1 MRIALA
7 SPYDWS
13 VPGGVNRHI
22 QNLAENFIRHG
33 HEPEIIAPSSK
44 PLGPESHHV
53 RVIGESVIGLP
64 ASGSIANVCLS
75 YDLGPRVKRLLS
87 REQYDIVHI
96 HEPFMPLLPFQFVRY
111 ANCPVVATF
120 HATRDGGS
128 RVYAYTKFLIKPY
141 WGGVAG
147 RVCVSRASLR
157 MISRYFADR
166 YRIIPNGIDYPFFAS
181 EAPPIPEL
189 MDHKRNILFV
199 GRQEKRKGLPYLL
212 EAYRK
217 LKPEMP
223 DTRLVIVG
231 PDGGIRA
238 ACMRYVEQ
246 HQIQDVNF
254 VGLVPYED
262 LPRYYRSADVFC
274 APNTGHESF
283 GIILLE
289 AMAAGAPIVA
299 SDISGFRDVLD
310 HGKHGLLVPPKDSD
324 ALASAIKNVLSDRDA
339 SEAMAAAGPAHAR
352 QFSWDEVSSQVLAY
366 YEETLAAGN
375 GHLTA

>member
-22 QNLAENFIRHG
+22 QNLAENFIRRG
-33 HEPEIIAPSSK
+33 HEPEIIAPSSE
-44 PLGPESHHV
+44 PLGAESHHI

-64 ASGSIANVCLS
+64 ASGSVANVCLS
-75 YDLGPRVKRLLS
+75 YDLGPRVKRLLE
-87 REQYDIVHI
+87 RESYDVVHVQ
-96 HEPFMPLLPFQFVRY
+96 EPFMPLLPFQFVRY
-111 ANCPVVATF
+111 AECPVVATF
-120 HATRDGGS
+120 HATRDRGS
-128 RVYAYTKFLIKPY
+128 RVYAYTKFLIRPY
-141 WGGVAG
+141 WDNLAG
-147 RVCVSRASLR
+147 RVCVSRAALR

-181 EAPPIPEL
+181 EAPPIPDL
-189 MDHKRNILFV
+189 MDEKRNILFV

-217 LKPEMP
+217 LKREMP

-238 ACMRYVEQ
+238 ACMRYVEH
-246 HQIQDVNF
+246 HQIHDVNF
-254 VGLVPYED
+254 VGLVSYEE

-299 SDISGFRDVLD
+299 SDISGFSDVLN

-324 ALASAIKNVLSDRDA
+324 ALASALKSILSDSDRR
-339 SEAMAAAGPAHAR
+339 EEMAAAGPRHAR
-352 QFSWDEVSSQVLAY
+352 RYSWDEVSSQVLAY
-366 YEETLAAGN
+366 YEETLAGDN
-375 GHLTA
+375 GQSTV

>member
-1 MRIALA
+1 MRIALV

-22 QNLAENFIRHG
+22 QNLAENFIRRG
-33 HEPEIIAPSSK
+33 HEPEIIAPSSR
-44 PLGPESHHV
+44 PLDPGSHHI

-64 ASGSIANVCLS
+64 ASGSVANVCLS
-75 YDLGPRVKRLLS
+75 YDLGPRVKKLMQ
-87 REQYDIVHI
+87 RESYDLVHV

-111 ANCPVVATF
+111 SSAPVVSTF
-120 HATRDGGS
+120 HATREGGS
-128 RVYAYTKFLIKPY
+128 RVYAYTKFLIRPY
-141 WGGVAG
+141 WDDLRG
-147 RVCVSRASLR
+147 RVCVSRAALR

-166 YRIIPNGIDYPFFAS
+166 YRIIPNGIDYAFFAA
-181 EAPPIPEL
+181 EAPPMPDL
-189 MDHKRNILFV
+189 MDNRRNILFV

-223 DTRLVIVG
+223 DTRLIIVG

-238 ACMRYVEQ
+238 ACIRYVEQ
-246 HQIQDVNF
+246 NHLPDVHF
-254 VGLVPYED
+254 AGQVPYED

-299 SDISGFRDVLD
+299 SDIPGFRDVLSD
-310 HGKHGLLVPPKDSD
+310 GTQGVLVPPKDSD
-324 ALASAIKNVLSDRDA
+324 ALASGLKTLLSDPDRR
-339 SEAMAAAGPAHAR
+339 EAMAAAGPEHAR
-352 QFSWDEVSSQVLAY
+352 KYSWDEISSRVLSY
-366 YEETLAAGN
+366 YEEVIAGDN
-375 GHLTA
+375 GHTGA

>member
-1 MRIALA
+1 MKIALA

-22 QNLAENFIRHG
+22 QNLAENFIRRG

-44 PLGPESHHV
+44 PLGPESHHI

-111 ANCPVVATF
+111 ADCPVVATF

-141 WGGVAG
+141 WGGLAG

-324 ALASAIKNVLSDRDA
+324 ALASAIKNVLSNEDA
-339 SEAMAAAGPAHAR
+339 AEAMAAAGPPHAR

-375 GHLTA
+375 GHLAG

>member
-7 SPYDWS
+7 TPYDWS

-22 QNLAENFIRHG
+22 QNLAENFIRRG
-33 HEPEIIAPSSK
+33 HEPEIVAPSSK
-44 PLGPESHHV
+44 PLGPESHHI
-53 RVIGESVIGLP
+53 RVIGESVVGLP

-87 REQYDIVHI
+87 RERYDVIHI

-111 ANCPVVATF
+111 ADCPVVATF

-128 RVYAYTKFLIKPY
+128 RVYAYTKFLIKPH
-141 WGGVAG
+141 WDGLAG
-147 RVCVSRASLR
+147 RVCVSRPALR

-181 EAPPIPEL
+181 ESPPLPEL

-217 LKPEMP
+217 LKAEMP

-238 ACMRYVEQ
+238 ACIRYVEQ
-246 HQIQDVNF
+246 HRIQDVNF
-254 VGLVPYED
+254 VGQVPYED

-299 SDISGFRDVLD
+299 SDIPGFRGVLEN
-310 HGKHGLLVPPKDSD
+310 GGQGVLVTPKNSD
-324 ALASAIKNVLSDRDA
+324 ALATAIKTVLSDADA
-339 SEAMAAAGPAHAR
+339 REAMAAAGPPHAR
-352 QFSWDEVSSQVLAY
+352 QYSWDEVSSQVLAY